1 MKFPIP
7 KFVPVPS
14 TEIMQIISMVSL
26 IVGICLVGI
35 GFLFLFLYKRN
46 IFNKNEEKENNATVL
61 WICIGVGALLIAN
74 HSIQLLF

>member
-1 MKFPIP
+1 MDFPIP

-35 GFLFLFLYKRN
+35 GSFFFFFIKEIFLIRTKRKKRTPR
-46 IFNKNEEKENNATVL
+46 FYGFA
-61 WICIGVGALLIAN
+61 
-74 HSIQLLF
+74 

>member
-1 MKFPIP
+1 MDFPIP

-14 TEIMQIISMVSL
+14 TETMQIISMVSL

-46 IFNKNEEKENNATVL
+46 IFIRKK
-61 WICIGVGALLIAN
+61 
-74 HSIQLLF
+74 